1 MNVNNPSAE
10 KLYDLIFEDRDGYL
24 YACVKGEIDTLE
36 ISTQYW
42 REIAGKC
49 KSLEAKKVLIV
60 EDLPGGA
67 TVAEVYQVAA
77 ELPKM
82 GFYGI
87 KVAFVDQHLD
97 QHELNKFG
105 ELVAVNRGLY
115 GKVFNNIPAAE
126 EWIVGG

>member
-1 MNVNNPSAE
+1 MNKDDPSAE
-10 KLYDLIFEDRDGYL
+10 KLYNLVFEDRDGYL
-24 YACVKGEIDTLE
+24 YASVEGEIDNLD

-42 REIAGKC
+42 REIAEKC
-49 KSLEAKKVLIV
+49 KSLDAKKVLIV

-87 KVAFVDQHLD
+87 KVAFVDRHLD

-105 ELVAVNRGLY
+105 EVVALNRGLY
-115 GKVFNNIPAAE
+115 GKVFNNVPAAE
-126 EWIVGG
+126 EWILGG